1 MDNIKIQIEA
11 TPRQFEVANFLLKQA
26 GDALKKPGLL
36 KKFDLTKDDLKGC
49 EKFRQLIVSSFI
61 KNSIV

>member
-1 MDNIKIQIEA
+1 MSKINIQIEA
-11 TPRQFEVANFLLKQA
+11 SPRQFEVANFLLKQA
-26 GDALKKPGLL
+26 CDALKKPELL
-36 KKFDLTKDDLKGC
+36 KKFDLTKEDLKDC